1 LPQPRA
7 NPGSTQ
13 NPEPLDGLSP
23 KLPTTTPG
31 PEFIP
36 TEDNVPTIQI
46 SSPDSTLQT
55 VVDNS
60 NAVGLNTGEKS
71 GGTSGLSLSNKPD
84 GDTNSHTQIDKYSSH
99 TQSLRSYGS
108 SPFKF
113 ESRNIFSRLK
123 SIFIGAQLVNDA
135 FLTAYIIKDG
145 EAYKVPHP
153 GAWKL
158 KRKEIKSL
166 HHQSSK
172 KDWFKIFAFLNEYDM
187 AALQEVLAKSG
198 GDGIEG
204 TSSIVHL
211 KKIKESRLKFW
222 ASDEALFAI
231 IRDSSF
237 ETSSSDSQS
246 QRDIEDIRF
255 ESLLELART
264 QQPKIRP
271 PGETRQPAGISPPVI
286 PLHTNPVA
294 MDAINFAMPQPAPAA
309 TPAILS
315 QPPLPPPPI
324 QVFGPPSATPITR
337 NGPPPPPV
345 GSFIPPHNSARI
357 QDLTS
362 PKMMNEVDCLKKLTT
377 YAMFTIRKCIP
388 LDPDTES
395 TWARAEITEERLSQ
409 EIIAKQIKKLDD
421 EDTHTVAEKKA
432 DLERYQQAQ
441 ITTLIDSLA
450 SREPDRAFEWLLIQ
464 LDCIK
469 KPIKNVSETRKRYQL
484 GTTTMSVYVSRT
496 PLRSIN
502 PVLLYQNLERARANA
517 MRPPGAPP
525 PPQEAV
531 NISRPKTVTMSNPLD
546 FGASTPATALPMGGG
561 KKKSKKASTFDD
573 SDSDSLGRTSI
584 SSVTSRGAFYRE
596 RERKREGSLRIPLNR
611 RTVAPTGSTQRPSR
625 RELFSR
631 ESRPYTS
638 AGKDVNTG
646 QSSAAFDPIAAAYQ
660 AGKADADAERFR
672 ERLRARPNRTGYYP
686 APDSSTR
693 PAVANSAIPNEQYY
707 GRISPRPVISYG
719 KGPTDFLPKFNA
731 AQEYID
737 RPTGEWDQGRSNLTS
752 QPPQTGDILQRERGP
767 VPYPSHY
774 DSKPYNPQFDD
785 TDAQG
790 IDEDGRDVVQRLLL
804 EWTPSD
810 QEEEQIKRHEPK
822 EEPAP
827 TSTVEETAMPDG
839 SKENDKPEAS
849 APRMQTR
856 KDEERGPVPR
866 GRSPPSWMSI
876 SDTKEP
882 SRQATVD
889 DVIDER
895 DNEAGEPSNTVPLT
909 AEQKGKGREEEV
921 EDFAVETILTRSRS
935 EGSPIPLPQPQ
946 SLSQRQP
953 SWLDPSYAKN
963 LVDITVPQ
971 PSTPNQQPDVPTSN
985 GQDPLFAKAANLPPP
1000 RSEAEPRF
1008 IPHEFVG
1015 HQSWYEPSGN
1025 TTYPK
1030 AYDTFPERRESDFFT
1045 RDHFIPARNPDLE
1058 ANPWREY
1065 ERPSQRPE
1073 SPPPFT
1079 RSQYA
1084 PKLQA
1089 SGTRSG
1095 YYAEP
1100 FTETASN
1107 PSNPFAPTQRSER
1120 TSSFPR
1126 DGYGGISPERRYVE
1140 RDYITNPQTRA
1151 RIIGEGPVAPL
1162 RGGTSGYESWHSD
1175 PRAPLPRRY
1184 PDYNDSG
1191 W

>member
-1 LPQPRA
+1 VSPQ
-7 NPGSTQ
+7 
-13 NPEPLDGLSP
+13 
-23 KLPTTTPG
+23 LPTTTPG
-31 PEFIP
+31 PEFVP
-36 TEDNVPTIQI
+36 TEDNIPTIQI

-60 NAVGLNTGEKS
+60 NAVELT
-71 GGTSGLSLSNKPD
+71 GGTSGLPLSNKPE

-99 TQSLRSYGS
+99 TKSLRSYGS
-108 SPFKF
+108 SPSKI

-153 GAWKL
+153 GTWKL
-158 KRKEIKSL
+158 KRKEIKSM

-172 KDWFKIFAFLNEYDM
+172 KDWHKIFAFLNEYDM
-187 AALQEVLAKSG
+187 AALQEVLAQSG

-211 KKIKESRLKFW
+211 EKIKESRLKFW

-246 QRDIEDIRF
+246 QRDIEDISF

-264 QQPKIRP
+264 QQPTIRP
-271 PGETRQPAGISPPVI
+271 PGETRQSAGISPPGI
-286 PLHTNPVA
+286 PLPTSPVA
-294 MDAINFAMPQPAPAA
+294 MNAINFDMPQPAPAA
-309 TPAILS
+309 TPAVLS
-315 QPPLPPPPI
+315 QPPLPPPPM

-362 PKMMNEVDCLKKLTT
+362 PKLMNEADCLRRLTS
-377 YAMFTIRKCIP
+377 YAVFTIRKCIP

-395 TWARAEITEERLSQ
+395 TWARAEITEERLPQ
-409 EIIAKQIKKLDD
+409 EVIAKQIKKLDD

-469 KPIKNVSETRKRYQL
+469 KLIKNVSETRKRYQL

-496 PLRSIN
+496 PLRSLN
-502 PVLLYQNLERARANA
+502 PVLLYQNLERAQADAVR
-517 MRPPGAPP
+517 RPP

-531 NISRPKTVTMSNPLD
+531 DFSRPKTVTMSNPIAV
-546 FGASTPATALPMGGG
+546 GASTPATAPPKEGG
-561 KKKSKKASTFDD
+561 KKTSKKAYTSDD

-596 RERKREGSLRIPLNR
+596 RERKREGSLKIPLSR
-611 RTVAPTGSTQRPSR
+611 RTVASTGSTEQPSR
-625 RELFSR
+625 PVVVSR
-631 ESRPYTS
+631 ERRPYTS

-646 QSSAAFDPIAAAYQ
+646 QSSAAMDPITAAYQ

-693 PAVANSAIPNEQYY
+693 PAVANPPISYGQYY
-707 GRISPRPVISYG
+707 GRTRPRDIIRYG
-719 KGPTDFLPKFNA
+719 TGPTDFLPNVNA

-737 RPTGEWDQGRSNLTS
+737 MGEWDQGRSNLTS
-752 QPPQTGDILQRERGP
+752 QPPQTGDILRRGP

-827 TSTVEETAMPDG
+827 TSAVEETAMPDG

-866 GRSPPSWMSI
+866 GRSPPSWMST

-909 AEQKGKGREEEV
+909 AEQKGKGREEEL
-921 EDFAVETILTRSRS
+921 EGFTVETIFTGSRS

-946 SLSQRQP
+946 SQSQRQP

-971 PSTPNQQPDVPTSN
+971 PNTPNQQPDVPTSN
-985 GQDPLFAKAANLPPP
+985 GQDPSIAKAANLPPP

-1008 IPHEFVG
+1008 IPPEFG
-1015 HQSWYEPSGN
+1015 RRQSWYEPSGN
-1025 TTYPK
+1025 TTYPQ

-1045 RDHFIPARNPDLE
+1045 RDRFIPARNPDLE

-1079 RSQYA
+1079 ESQYA

-1100 FTETASN
+1100 FTET
-1107 PSNPFAPTQRSER
+1107 PSNSFALPQRSDP

-1126 DGYGGISPERRYVE
+1126 DGYGGISPERRYME

-1151 RIIGEGPVAPL
+1151 RIIVEDPVAPL

-1184 PDYNDSG
+1184 LDYSDSG